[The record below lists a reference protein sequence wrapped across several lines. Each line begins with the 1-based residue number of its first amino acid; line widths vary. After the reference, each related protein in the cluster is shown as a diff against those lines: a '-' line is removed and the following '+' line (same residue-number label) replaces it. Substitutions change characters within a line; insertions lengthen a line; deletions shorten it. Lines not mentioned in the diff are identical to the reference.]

1 MLFLQPKNEE
11 TVTHIVYILSCLG
24 TRYHG
29 KRGNISSLL
38 MFRQDNRET
47 VAYSTERR

>member
-11 TVTHIVYILSCLG
+11 TVTHIVYILSCRG

-38 MFRQDNRET
+38 MFRQDNRDT